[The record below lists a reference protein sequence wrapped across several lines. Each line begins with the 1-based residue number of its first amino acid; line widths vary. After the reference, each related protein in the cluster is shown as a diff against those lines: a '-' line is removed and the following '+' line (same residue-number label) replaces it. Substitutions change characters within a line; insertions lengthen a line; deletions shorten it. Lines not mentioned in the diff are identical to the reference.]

1 MEYRAL
7 GRSELKVSAV
17 CLGTMTFGQ
26 QNSEAEGHAQLDRAV
41 AAGINFIDTAE
52 MYPVPARAE
61 TYGATERIVG
71 SWLKRQA
78 RDQVVIATKAAGPAR
93 RMEWIRGGPLAFD
106 LANLRRALEDSL
118 QRLQTDYVD
127 LYQLHWPARNQPMFG
142 QWQFEPEQ
150 ERESTP
156 LRETLEALA
165 VLVQE
170 GKIRQVG
177 VSNEHPW
184 GIMEF
189 LRLAREHGL
198 PAIASTQNAYNL
210 INRLYDTGGLSEVCF
225 RERVSLLAYSPLAFG
240 HLSGKYLADAKA
252 AGRITAFPGFGQ
264 RYEKVN
270 VPPALAAYR
279 ELAARHGLSMTG
291 LALAFC
297 YNRPGVTSTIIGATS
312 LAQLEEN
319 LEAWERRPGAEQWRA
334 IQADIDAVHQRYPNP
349 AL

>member
-1 MEYRAL
+1 MERRRL
-7 GRSELKVSAV
+7 GQSPLEVSPV

-41 AAGINFIDTAE
+41 AAGVNFIDTAE

-71 SWLKRQA
+71 SWLKSQP
-78 RDQVVIATKAAGPAR
+78 RDQLVIATKAAGPAR
-93 RMEWIRGGPLAFD
+93 AMEWIRGGPLAFD
-106 LANLRRALEDSL
+106 LANLRAALEASL
-118 QRLQTDYVD
+118 ARLQTDYVD

-142 QWQFEPEQ
+142 QWQFEPEK
-150 ERESTP
+150 ERDHTP

-165 VLVQE
+165 VLVKE

-184 GIMEF
+184 GVMEC

-198 PAIASTQNAYNL
+198 PVIASTQNAYNL
-210 INRLYDTGGLSEVCF
+210 LNRAYDTGGLSEVCF
-225 RERVSLLAYSPLAFG
+225 RERVALLAYSPLAFG
-240 HLSGKYLADAKA
+240 HLSGKYLADPA
-252 AGRITAFPGFGQ
+252 APGRVTQFPGFAQ
-264 RYEKVN
+264 RYVKVN
-270 VPPALAAYR
+270 VPAALAAYQ
-279 ELAARHGLSMTG
+279 EVATRHGLSLTQ

-312 LAQLEEN
+312 LAQLEQN
-319 LEAWERRPGAEQWRA
+319 LTAWEQRPTGNRWQA
-334 IQADIDAVHQRYPNP
+334 ILADIDAVHQRYPNP

>member
-1 MEYRAL
+1 MEFRRL
-7 GRSELKVSAV
+7 GRSDLSVSAV

-26 QNSEAEGHAQLDRAV
+26 QNTESEGHAQLDRAL

-93 RMEWIRGGPLAFD
+93 KMEWIRGGPLAFD
-106 LANLRRALEDSL
+106 LANLRTALEASL

-142 QWQFEPEQ
+142 QWQFEPES
-150 ERESTP
+150 ERDFTP

-165 VLVQE
+165 VLVKE

-184 GIMEF
+184 GVMQF
-189 LRLAREHGL
+189 LRLAEEHGL
-198 PAIASTQNAYNL
+198 PTVVSTQNAYNL
-210 INRLYDTGGLSEVCF
+210 INRLYDTGGLSEICY
-225 RERVSLLAYSPLAFG
+225 REQVSLLAYSPLAFG
-240 HLSGKYLADAKA
+240 HLSGKYLADANA

-270 VPPALAAYR
+270 VPAALAAYR
-279 ELAARHGLSMTG
+279 DLAAAHGMSLTA

-297 YNRPGVTSTIIGATS
+297 YNRRGVTSTIIGATS
-312 LAQLEEN
+312 MAQLEEN
-319 LEAWERRPGAEQWRA
+319 LAAWAQRPQGEAWKAL
-334 IQADIDAVHQRYPNP
+334 QAKIDAIHQRYPNP